1 MARQLSTGTLDRLRK
16 KLEEERDALTRLLDE
31 HEQER
36 VEARL
41 AETAAERSPDPMT
54 AEGGSMAFEYEKE
67 LSIDQNTAD
76 LLVKVEHA
84 LDRLDKGEY
93 GDCEACGGVM
103 EQILSPVMEEG
114 KILNA
119 PPEPAKIREH
129 VLAQLSRVDLAEA
142 P

>member
-31 HEQER
+31 HEHER
-36 VEARL
+36 EEARL

-67 LSIDQNTAD
+67 LSIDQNSAD

-84 LDRLDKGEY
+84 LDRLDQGEY
-93 GDCEACGGVM
+93 GDCEACGKP
-103 EQILSPVMEEG
+103 IPVARLEA
-114 KILNA
+114 L
-119 PPEPAKIREH
+119 PY
-129 VLAQLSRVDLAEA
+129 VTLCVDCARDRR
-142 P
+142 

>member
-1 MARQLSTGTLDRLRK
+1 MNATMRE
-16 KLEEERDALTRLLDE
+16 LEEERDALTRLLDE

-67 LSIDQNTAD
+67 LSIDQNSAD

-84 LDRLDKGEY
+84 LDRLDQGEY
-93 GDCEACGGVM
+93 GDCEACGKP
-103 EQILSPVMEEG
+103 IPVARLEA
-114 KILNA
+114 L
-119 PPEPAKIREH
+119 PY
-129 VLAQLSRVDLAEA
+129 VTLCVDCARDRR
-142 P
+142 

>member
-36 VEARL
+36 EEARL

-67 LSIDQNTAD
+67 LSIDQNSAD

-84 LDRLDKGEY
+84 LVRLDQGEY
-93 GDCEACGGVM
+93 GDCEACGKP
-103 EQILSPVMEEG
+103 IPVARLEA
-114 KILNA
+114 L
-119 PPEPAKIREH
+119 PY
-129 VLAQLSRVDLAEA
+129 VTLCVDCARDRR
-142 P
+142 